1 MKRENGPIKKKKR
14 ENGVKNNNFKE
25 KMKIKY
31 IKREKERERKD
42 RFHNP

>member
-1 MKRENGPIKKKKR
+1 MQRENGPIKKKKR

-31 IKREKERERKD
+31 FSSP
-42 RFHNP
+42 RFGL